1 MNGLPSENAVVT
13 ISGRIGQTVR
23 LVTLL
28 AVVAPLAGCFKTPA
42 PTLREEQRGLVWIC
56 PGIGGGAWYLEGV
69 YHAFRDA
76 GVDAAIRIQE
86 WDTPC
91 YNALGHLT
99 QYGAN
104 RAQAATA
111 AEQIAAYRQQHPHAP
126 IDLVGYSAGGGMAVL
141 IVEALPCDI
150 GLRNVVLVQA
160 AISPTHDLSDALE
173 RIDGH
178 LVNLYSRLDWFVL
191 GLGTAVLGT
200 VDREYVA
207 SAGKV
212 GFDAEMAVPDERQR
226 AKLRQ
231 QPWTPVMI
239 WSGHLGNHA
248 SILMYWWNKA
258 YVAPCLFDPDGE
270 GGTPAA
276 ARTPTAE

>member
-1 MNGLPSENAVVT
+1 VT
-13 ISGRIGQTVR
+13 
-23 LVTLL
+23 
-28 AVVAPLAGCFKTPA
+28 PLAGCFKTPA

-76 GVDAAIRIQE
+76 GVEAEIRIQE
-86 WDTPC
+86 WDTPY
-91 YNALGHLT
+91 YNAFGHLT
-99 QYGAN
+99 QIVAN

-111 AEQIAAYRQQHPHAP
+111 AEKIAAYRQQHPRAP
-126 IDLVGYSAGGGMAVL
+126 IDVVGYSAGGGMAVL
-141 IVEALPCDI
+141 IAEALPSDI

-160 AISPTHDLSDALE
+160 AISPTHDLSGALE

-200 VDREYVA
+200 VDRERVA

-212 GFDAEMAVPDERQR
+212 GFDPEKAVPDERQR
-226 AKLRQ
+226 TKLRQ
-231 QPWTPVMI
+231 QPWTPAMI

-258 YVAPCLFDPDGE
+258 YVAPNLLDAPCT
-270 GGTPAA
+270 GGAA
-276 ARTPTAE
+276 AAQDTTAE